1 MPSCLPKP
9 APRLPKGS
17 VEAPGLEEPLT
28 CQRPAAAATLGGNRE
43 GRARRGRPRSPRRL
57 VSEPPLPTV
66 GPHTSQNR
74 LSSSADFPAR
84 LFLLFLAGPE
94 LPGARGVPLFP
105 PRHAGAG
112 PAGGAT
118 TYPSGARAE
127 GAAYARALSTGRRMR
142 GPVRPNSIAPHPARR
157 GRHRVWLRV
166 LLPRQGALG
175 LAVRS
180 APVPPGP
187 DRPLGAGPGRGAGCR
202 AVPRLRA
209 GTPRRHVL
217 VRSASSAGCP
227 ERVRDPRGAECVTPL
242 PAPFCP
248 RGRTHLATGCRRAL
262 GRGREIPP
270 AATDVTGASLG
281 LPQRGSAPSL
291 APASNPR
298 PCAARHRLRLERAS
312 SGVSGAVKRGR
323 M

>member
-66 GPHTSQNR
+66 GPHTRQNR

-84 LFLLFLAGPE
+84 LFLLFPAGPE
-94 LPGARGVPLFP
+94 LPGARAVPLFP

-112 PAGGAT
+112 PAGWAP

-127 GAAYARALSTGRRMR
+127 GAAHARALSTGRRMR
-142 GPVRPNSIAPHPARR
+142 GPDRPSSIAPHPARG
-157 GRHRVWLRV
+157 GRHRLLLRV
-166 LLPRQGALG
+166 LLACQGALG
-175 LAVRS
+175 LAVGS

-187 DRPLGAGPGRGAGCR
+187 DRPLGAGPGRGAGGR
-202 AVPRLRA
+202 AVSRLRA

-217 VRSASSAGCP
+217 VRSAPSAGRR
-227 ERVRDPRGAECVTPL
+227 ERVRDPWGEGRVTP
-242 PAPFCP
+242 APRPLLSTWP
-248 RGRTHLATGCRRAL
+248 RPL
-262 GRGREIPP
+262 GRRVSPGAREGPGNP
-270 AATDVTGASLG
+270 A
-281 LPQRGSAPSL
+281 R
-291 APASNPR
+291 
-298 PCAARHRLRLERAS
+298 RH
-312 SGVSGAVKRGR
+312 
-323 M
+323 